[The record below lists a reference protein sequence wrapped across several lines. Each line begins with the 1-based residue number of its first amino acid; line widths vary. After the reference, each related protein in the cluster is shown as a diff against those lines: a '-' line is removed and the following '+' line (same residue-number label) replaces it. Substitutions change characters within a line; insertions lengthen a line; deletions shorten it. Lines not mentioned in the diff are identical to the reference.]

1 MLNILEWLERTP
13 AGVLARESLWGFPIL
28 VGIHILGLTLSA
40 GIVVWFDLRLLGVS
54 MPSERVSRVYRHLM
68 PWAFVG
74 FAIMFTTG
82 GLLLA
87 GFATRAYVNVYFRI
101 KIAALLLAGINAL
114 VYHRVTERRRAAWD
128 RAARLPLAARA
139 AGLISIALWVTVIM
153 AGRMMAYT
161 MY

>member
-40 GIVVWFDLRLLGVS
+40 GIVVWFDFRLLGVS
-54 MPSERVSRVYRHLM
+54 MSGERVSRVYRQLM

-87 GFATRAYVNVYFRI
+87 GFATRAYVNMYFRI
-101 KIAALLLAGINAL
+101 KIAALLLAGVNAL
-114 VYHRVTERRRAAWD
+114 VYHRVTERRRAEWD
-128 RAARLPLAARA
+128 TEARLPLAART
-139 AGLISIALWVTVIM
+139 AGLISIALWATVIM